1 MNIYISLLRGINVS
15 GQKMIKMDELKKLY
29 EFLGFQNVKT
39 YIQSGNVIFES
50 DEKDASKLQEII
62 EKKIEEIFGFDVRV
76 FIRTPEELK
85 RVIDQNPFPG
95 ENKGWYVIFCSASC
109 VGLPLEEL
117 QKAKADSEQ
126 FSISENGIY
135 LLFPEGV
142 GRTKLSNNFF
152 EKKLK
157 ISGTMRNWNTVNK
170 LLEIVN
176 R

>member
-1 MNIYISLLRGINVS
+1 
-15 GQKMIKMDELKKLY
+15 MIKMDELKKLY

-39 YIQSGNVIFES
+39 YIQSGNVIFGS
-50 DEKDASKLQEII
+50 DEKDAFKLQEII
-62 EKKIEEIFGFDVRV
+62 EKKIEKVFGFDVKV
-76 FIRTPEELK
+76 FVRTPEELK
-85 RVIDQNPFPG
+85 RVIDNNPFPG
-95 ENKGWYVIFCSASC
+95 ETKVWYFIFSSSSC

-126 FSISENGIY
+126 FSVSEYGIY

-157 ISGTMRNWNTVNK
+157 VSGTMRNWNTLSK
-170 LLEIVN
+170 LLELSSII
-176 R
+176 